1 MLLIVIAAVPVF
13 DTVTVCPA
21 VVVFNDELKLA
32 EVGDTART
40 GAGTVP
46 VSATV
51 CDVAGAAT
59 FTASEAVLLPTEVG
73 VNVTDTVQLAPTAT
87 LVPHPLTIA
96 N

>member
-13 DTVTVCPA
+13 DTVTVCAALVLFRPA
-21 VVVFNDELKLA
+21 LKLDV
-32 EVGDTART
+32 EGETAST
-40 GAGTVP
+40 GTGTVP
-46 VSATV
+46 ESATV

-59 FTASEAVLLPTEVG
+59 FTASDAVLLPTEVG